1 MFKFYTKLFLA
12 DCEVIK
18 FSSSL
23 NIYPIYKNGRSS
35 LTQYAEK
42 NNLPII
48 KNKEISLLDN
58 ITIYIRDPLSRFVS
72 GVHTFFYLNNLKIN
86 YDFLEK
92 INKFEIVDQHFMPQ
106 CFWFMHLF
114 KFYKKNIY
122 LRSVDEIYNLVPT
135 RGGPWNCNPLPW
147 NPLSSEDKKMIMS
160 INYKKFTDIDYKILY
175 PYMNKSIELGKVI
188 KEIKNVLS

>member
-35 LTQYAEK
+35 LTQYAKK

-48 KNKEISLLDN
+48 INKEIFLLDN

-106 CFWFMHLF
+106 CFWLMHLF
-114 KFYKKNIY
+114 KFFKKNIH
-122 LRSVDEIYNLVPT
+122 LRYVDEIYDLVPI
-135 RGGPWNCNPLPW
+135 RGGPWDSNPLPW
-147 NPLSSEDKKMIMS
+147 TPLSNEDKKIIMS
-160 INYKKFTDIDYKILY
+160 INYKKFTDMDYKILY
-175 PYMNKSIELGKVI
+175 PYMNKSIELGKLV